1 MKLSYYGHAA
11 FGLET
16 DGKKVLVDPFFT
28 GNPAASTDAASM
40 SADTILLTHAHNDH
54 VGDAIEIAKRSGAT
68 VVATFELANWV
79 ASQGVE
85 NTIGGNFGGTVP
97 FAGGTAKFVP
107 AWHTSSYSSP
117 GGIVAAGVPAGYVV
131 RFGGKTVYF
140 AGDTALFL
148 DMQLIGDEG
157 LDVAVIPIGDYFTM
171 GPADAIRAAKLLRAK
186 TVIPGHFNTFPA
198 IQQDVDAWKQQVESE
213 TSSTVAV
220 LQPGQTIDL

>member
-11 FGLET
+11 FGLEA

-28 GNPAASTDAASM
+28 GNPTASTDAASM

-117 GGIVAAGVPAGYVV
+117 DGIVAAGVPAGYVV